1 VNHVTFYLKPKSLG
15 KQAKTHAKRAPEAAA
30 PGVGLA
36 SPAAHNVPSARDFE
50 VPRQDDARTAQAVFS
65 STTDRAKPRGL
76 AASGPRAWARF
87 CRRLRS
93 NGGHAQEGD
102 LKTRETPAPP
112 RTTGERADAS
122 DPATVH
128 RRAVAVDMHADT
140 VQFIVDEG
148 ADINRRLSTTQL
160 DAVRMREGGLDAQFF
175 SIWVEPQFYGR
186 GGERAGARADEQI
199 AAIRALADEHPETW
213 TLAAT
218 AADIRRAA
226 ADGKLAALMGLE
238 GGYAIDE
245 KLESVGRYYRL
256 GVRYM
261 SPTWTYSL
269 SWAGSS
275 GDAEGASLG
284 LNDFG
289 RRVIREMNRLGM
301 LVDVSHVSDKTFRDM
316 IETSTGPVIATHS
329 NCRAIANV
337 ARNLT
342 DEMIRA
348 IAKTGG
354 VVCVVF
360 YPGFV
365 EPGWMELK
373 DALDREIAPQ
383 VEEAGRNAEGRG
395 SIKRIARDRVRERE
409 YAVRLP
415 AVPVA
420 RIVDHVDHIVKL
432 AGVEHVGV
440 GSDFDGIQAVPADL
454 SSVAELPNLTAELLR
469 RGYGE
474 QDVEMIL
481 GGNILRVLE
490 EVERG
495 AER

>member
-1 VNHVTFYLKPKSLG
+1 MP
-15 KQAKTHAKRAPEAAA
+15 
-30 PGVGLA
+30 
-36 SPAAHNVPSARDFE
+36 
-50 VPRQDDARTAQAVFS
+50 VFS
-65 STTDRAKPRGL
+65 STTNRAKACGL
-76 AASGPRAWARF
+76 APLAARAGALLLSLSLNGCHVQEGKLTTNEPAATPRASGGRAA
-87 CRRLRS
+87 
-93 NGGHAQEGD
+93 
-102 LKTRETPAPP
+102 
-112 RTTGERADAS
+112 AS
-122 DPATVH
+122 DAATIH
-128 RRAVAVDMHADT
+128 RRAIAIDMHADT
-140 VQFIVDEG
+140 VQFIIDEG
-148 ADINRRLSTTQL
+148 ADINRRLTTTQL

-186 GGERAGARADEQI
+186 GGPRAVARADEQI
-199 AAIRALADEHPETW
+199 NAIRALADEHPETW
-213 TLAAT
+213 TPATT
-218 AADIRRAA
+218 AADIRRTASE
-226 ADGKLAALMGLE
+226 GKLAALMGLE

-275 GDAEGASLG
+275 GDAEGQVRG

-289 RRVIREMNRLGM
+289 RKVIHEMNRLGM
-301 LVDVSHVSDKTFRDM
+301 LVDVSHVSDKTFWD
-316 IETSTGPVIATHS
+316 IVEASAKPVIATHS
-329 NCRAIANV
+329 NCRGIANV
-337 ARNLT
+337 PRNLT

-365 EPGWMELK
+365 EPGWMEKK
-373 DALDREIAPQ
+373 DALDAEIKPL
-383 VEEAGRNAEGRG
+383 VEEAGRKAVGRG
-395 SIKRIARDRVRERE
+395 SAKRIARDRVRERE
-409 YAVRLP
+409 YAARLP

-420 RIVDHVDHIVKL
+420 RVVDHIDHIVRL
-432 AGVEHVGV
+432 VGVEHVGV
-440 GSDFDGIQAVPADL
+440 GSDFDGIQATPAGL

-469 RGYGE
+469 RGYSE
-474 QDVEMIL
+474 EDVDKIL
-481 GGNILRVLE
+481 GGNILRVME